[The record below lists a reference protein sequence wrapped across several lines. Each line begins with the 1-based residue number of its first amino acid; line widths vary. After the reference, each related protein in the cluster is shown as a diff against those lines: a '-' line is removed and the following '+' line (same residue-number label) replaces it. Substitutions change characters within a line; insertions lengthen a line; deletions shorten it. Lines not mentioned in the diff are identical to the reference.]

1 MTQPPVSSIAE
12 ISRSLASGEVSAV
25 ELAQDALKKAEKA
38 QQEYNLFIGITADE
52 ALEQAKA
59 ADKSAGSA
67 SSSSSSSPDS
77 SPPPLS
83 GVPYAVKDVFCTKG
97 VRTSCASLILD
108 NFIAPYDATAV
119 ANIKHNQGVMI
130 GKTNL
135 DEFAMGSS
143 NEHSYYGAVANP
155 WDVSRVPG
163 GSSGGSAVAVAAR
176 VVPYALGTDTGGS
189 VRQPASFCGI
199 TGFKPTYGRVSRYGM
214 IAYASSLDQAGIF
227 ATSAEDVAQ
236 VLQVIS
242 GTDDNDSTCADVA
255 VPNYME
261 SIAEASVK
269 GGKDLKGGG
278 IPGGKEL
285 QGGGIPGGKE
295 LKGMKIGLPQ
305 EFIAKEL
312 DERIAT
318 TLKKALAVLE
328 EAGAEIVPLSLPNI
342 SYAIPCYYT
351 IGLAEASAN
360 LARYDGVR
368 YGYRTKDA
376 KNLRDLYVN
385 TRSEGF
391 GDEVKKRILLG
402 TYVLTT
408 GYYDAYYLQA
418 QKIRRMIREDFIQ
431 AFKQVDMIAGPVTPS
446 VAFKKG
452 EKKDP
457 VSMYLQDI
465 YTVPANLAG
474 LPAMSLPMGFVDD
487 MPVGMQLLGNYFD
500 EGRMLTTAHAYQSM
514 TDWHTM
520 QPRSPSNSP
529 ANSPSG
535 SPANSPDSSDNRGRG
550 GGQT

>member
-1 MTQPPVSSIAE
+1 MTNSPVSSIAE

-52 ALEQAKA
+52 ALEQANA
-59 ADKSAGSA
+59 ADKSAGAA

-77 SPPPLS
+77 PPPPLS

-119 ANIKHNQGVMI
+119 ANIKHNKGVMI

-242 GTDDNDSTCADVA
+242 GADDNDSTCADVA

-269 GGKDLKGGG
+269 GGK
-278 IPGGKEL
+278 
-285 QGGGIPGGKE
+285 E
-295 LKGMKIGLPQ
+295 LKDMKIGLPQ

-376 KNLRDLYVN
+376 KNLRDMYVN

-452 EKKDP
+452 ANKDP

-474 LPAMSLPMGFVDD
+474 LPAMSLPMGFVDN

-520 QPRSPSNSP
+520 QPPSPSNNP
-529 ANSPSG
+529 DNS
-535 SPANSPDSSDNRGRG
+535 

>member
-1 MTQPPVSSIAE
+1 MINSPVFSIAE

-38 QQEYNLFIGITADE
+38 QQEYNLFIGITSDE
-52 ALEQAKA
+52 ALEQARD
-59 ADKSAGSA
+59 ADKNAGSSSAPPRPAA
-67 SSSSSSSPDS
+67 SSSSSPATS
-77 SPPPLS
+77 PLS

-242 GTDDNDSTCADVA
+242 GADDNDSTCADVA

-269 GGKDLKGGG
+269 E
-278 IPGGKEL
+278 I
-285 QGGGIPGGKE
+285 
-295 LKGMKIGLPQ
+295 KGMKIGLPQ

-520 QPRSPSNSP
+520 QPRSSSNSP
-529 ANSPSG
+529 ANG
-535 SPANSPDSSDNRGRG
+535 SSANPANSPDSSDNRG

>member
-1 MTQPPVSSIAE
+1 MTNSPVSSIAE

-52 ALEQAKA
+52 ALEQARD
-59 ADKSAGSA
+59 ADKNAGA
-67 SSSSSSSPDS
+67 ASSSSSPDS
-77 SPPPLS
+77 PPPLLS

-119 ANIKHNQGVMI
+119 AKIKHNQGVMI

-242 GTDDNDSTCADVA
+242 GADDNDSTCADVA

-261 SIAEASVK
+261 SITEASVK
-269 GGKDLKGGG
+269 G
-278 IPGGKEL
+278 L

-295 LKGMKIGLPQ
+295 LKDMKIGLPQ

-520 QPRSPSNSP
+520 QPSSPSNSP
-529 ANSPSG
+529 ANGSSA
-535 SPANSPDSSDNRGRG
+535 SPANRG
-550 GGQT
+550 GEQT

>member
-1 MTQPPVSSIAE
+1 MTNSPVSSIAE

-52 ALEQAKA
+52 ALEQARD
-59 ADKSAGSA
+59 ADKNAGATSSSAPPRPAA
-67 SSSSSSSPDS
+67 SSQSSSLASSSPDS
-77 SPPPLS
+77 PPPPLS

-242 GTDDNDSTCADVA
+242 GADDNDSTCADVA

-261 SIAEASVK
+261 SFAEASVK
-269 GGKDLKGGG
+269 GGKELKGGE
-278 IPGGKEL
+278 IQE
-285 QGGGIPGGKE
+285 GKE
-295 LKGMKIGLPQ
+295 LKDMKIGLPQ

-376 KNLRDLYVN
+376 KNLRDMYVN

-520 QPRSPSNSP
+520 QPRSLSNSSS
-529 ANSPSG
+529 AN
-535 SPANSPDSSDNRGRG
+535 PANSPDSSDNRGGG
-550 GGQT
+550 GGQK

>member
-25 ELAQDALKKAEKA
+25 ELAQDALKKAEQA

-52 ALEQAKA
+52 ALEQANA
-59 ADKSAGSA
+59 ADKSAGSTV
-67 SSSSSSSPDS
+67 SSSPS
-77 SPPPLS
+77 TTSPLSPLS
-83 GVPYAVKDVFCTKG
+83 GIPYAVKDVFCTKG

-242 GTDDNDSTCADVA
+242 GADDNDSTCADVA

-261 SIAEASVK
+261 SINEASVK
-269 GGKDLKGGG
+269 GGSIQGGK

-285 QGGGIPGGKE
+285 QRGI
-295 LKGMKIGLPQ
+295 KGMKIGLPQ

-500 EGRMLTTAHAYQSM
+500 EGRMLTTAHVYQSM

-520 QPRSPSNSP
+520 QPSSPSNSP
-529 ANSPSG
+529 ANGSSA

-550 GGQT
+550 GGQK